1 MPWKESSRATSA
13 DWVQSC
19 PVLSAVIFD
28 LDGTL
33 VDTPLVIVQTA
44 LAALECKGC
53 AGPTP
58 DAIRATI
65 GLPLTIAFSGLLG
78 LPETHGNVQA
88 CVEEYRRLWRER
100 VVPRSKEFLY
110 PGVLEGI
117 AELHGRGLR
126 LGVATSKAQAGA
138 VLQLE
143 AAGIARYFDVVAG
156 FEAVQKP
163 KPEPDLALFVL
174 DKLGVAADA
183 AIMVGDTTHDLLMAR
198 AAGLR
203 AIAVTHGAQ
212 PEATLR
218 AANPSFV
225 APDFAGVLA
234 ILKSLG

>member
-1 MPWKESSRATSA
+1 M
-13 DWVQSC
+13 
-19 PVLSAVIFD
+19 IFD

-33 VDTPLVIVQTA
+33 VDTPYVIVQTA
-44 LAALECKGC
+44 LAALEEKGC

-78 LPETHGNVQA
+78 LPEAHGNVQG
-88 CVEEYRRLWRER
+88 CVAEYRRLWRER

-110 PGVLEGI
+110 PGVAEGI
-117 AELHGRGLR
+117 AQLHRSGLR

-138 VLQLE
+138 VVQLE
-143 AAGIARYFDVVAG
+143 AAGIAQYFEIVAG
-156 FEAVQKP
+156 YDAVSRP
-163 KPEPDLALFVL
+163 KPEPDLALYVL
-174 DKLGVAADA
+174 DKLGVPPHAAVV
-183 AIMVGDTTHDLLMAR
+183 VGDTTHDLLMAR

-203 AIAVTHGAQ
+203 AIAVTYGAQ

-218 AANPSFV
+218 AENPPFV
-225 APDFAGVLA
+225 AKDFAGVLA